1 MTSPTDLLEQNRAWA
16 THVEEEQPE
25 LFDELVDGQAPD
37 YLWISC
43 SDSRVPA
50 SQVVDC
56 NPGDLFV
63 HRNIANRVD
72 HSDLNGL
79 SVLQFAVEVLQVS
92 HVVVCGHYQC
102 GGVRAALG
110 HTDNGLLD
118 NWLRPIKRLCHQR
131 QSELEAIEDEDARWN
146 RLCELNVVDQVHNLA
161 ASTVVQKGWQRGQ
174 DLAIHGWVYDLADGQ
189 IHDLKVDV
197 SSRDEV
203 PRIYQ
208 IDPSADVAAQE

>member
-1 MTSPTDLLEQNRAWA
+1 MATPTDLLEQNQAWA
-16 THVEEEQPE
+16 ARVEREQPD

-50 SQVVDC
+50 SQIVDC
-56 NPGDLFV
+56 DPGDLFV
-63 HRNIANRVD
+63 HRNIANRID

-102 GGVRAALG
+102 GGVQAALG

-131 QSELEAIEDEDARWN
+131 QSELEDLEDEDARWN
-146 RLCELNVVDQVHNLA
+146 RLCELNVLDQVHNLA
-161 ASTVVQKGWQRGQ
+161 ASTIVQKGWQRGQ
-174 DLAIHGWVYDLADGQ
+174 DLTIHGWIYDLADGQ
-189 IHDLKVDV
+189 IHNLDADI
-197 SSRDEV
+197 SSPDEV

-208 IDPSADVAAQE
+208 VDASAPVAAQE